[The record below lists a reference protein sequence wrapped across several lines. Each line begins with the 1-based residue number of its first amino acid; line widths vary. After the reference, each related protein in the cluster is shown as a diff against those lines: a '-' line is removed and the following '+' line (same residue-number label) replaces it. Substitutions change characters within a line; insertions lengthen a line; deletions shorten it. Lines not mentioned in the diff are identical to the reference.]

1 MKTMQGF
8 WKLTWVEFKLFLRE
22 PMASFF
28 TLVFPLMMLFLF
40 GSIYGNKPNPFFGGL
55 GFIDTAVPAYTA
67 MIIGTSGLISLSISI
82 ASYREQGIL
91 RRFKATTLRPQAIL
105 GSQVVQVFSVT
116 LLGMILLVIA
126 GKLVFHLR
134 FPGNPLSVFAG
145 FVLGS
150 LSFFALGF
158 IIASVMPTARSSQV
172 TAMVLFYPM
181 LFLSGASIP
190 REVLPPA
197 VRSFS
202 RFLPLTPVVDLLRGL
217 WQGESWGKHMSEAGF
232 LAVIFIA
239 GVLISAKTFK
249 WE

>member
-1 MKTMQGF
+1 
-8 WKLTWVEFKLFLRE
+8 
-22 PMASFF
+22 
-28 TLVFPLMMLFLF
+28 
-40 GSIYGNKPNPFFGGL
+40 
-55 GFIDTAVPAYTA
+55 
-67 MIIGTSGLISLSISI
+67 
-82 ASYREQGIL
+82 
-91 RRFKATTLRPQAIL
+91 
-105 GSQVVQVFSVT
+105 
-116 LLGMILLVIA
+116 
-126 GKLVFHLR
+126 
-134 FPGNPLSVFAG
+134 LSVFAG

-202 RFLPLTPVVDLLRGL
+202 RFLPLTPVVNLLRGL
-217 WQGESWGKHMSEAGF
+217 WEGETWGKHVSDAGF
-232 LAVIFIA
+232 LAVILVV
-239 GVLISAKTFK
+239 GVLVSAKTFR